1 MQKSVLVFFSLS
13 KICVF
18 FNKSSFKSFFFH
30 FASQS
35 FQIDLSNF
43 ENLYFATTL
52 PQKINN
58 LGQLIAVVFQGILNK
73 QKLSTWLPQV
83 FAFLEVSF
91 LLVVIG
97 VFWFVRRRDGMR
109 GFMSDDIEVRKRES
123 RSLLSGTAIDVTHS
137 SLLAD
142 LNYGRT

>member
-1 MQKSVLVFFSLS
+1 M
-13 KICVF
+13 
-18 FNKSSFKSFFFH
+18 
-30 FASQS
+30 
-35 FQIDLSNF
+35 
-43 ENLYFATTL
+43 
-52 PQKINN
+52 
-58 LGQLIAVVFQGILNK
+58 IAVVFQGILNK